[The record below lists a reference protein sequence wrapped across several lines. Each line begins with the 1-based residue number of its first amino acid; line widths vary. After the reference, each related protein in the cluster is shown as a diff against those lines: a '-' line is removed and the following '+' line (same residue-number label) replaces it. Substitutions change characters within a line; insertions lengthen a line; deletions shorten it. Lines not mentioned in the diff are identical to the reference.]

1 MEKVII
7 YTTAPSDYDWSF
19 TTELAAN
26 VGTTKNG
33 KTIRKVEIQKNRADA
48 QCDRYSSGLHM
59 RADETEWA
67 KLVDYK
73 LVTVAA

>member
-1 MEKVII
+1 LV
-7 YTTAPSDYDWSF
+7 
-19 TTELAAN
+19 AAN

-33 KTIRKVEIQKNRADA
+33 KTIRKVEIDKSRADV

-59 RADETEWA
+59 RADETEWK

-73 LVTVAA
+73 LVDLA